1 MRQQRWLISTGSPSL
16 RQSAPGRLSAVIEF
30 VRLLL
35 AVKREYVGTLVALQ
49 AGCAFSRRKLRS
61 GMLLGQS
68 LRP

>member
-1 MRQQRWLISTGSPSL
+1 M